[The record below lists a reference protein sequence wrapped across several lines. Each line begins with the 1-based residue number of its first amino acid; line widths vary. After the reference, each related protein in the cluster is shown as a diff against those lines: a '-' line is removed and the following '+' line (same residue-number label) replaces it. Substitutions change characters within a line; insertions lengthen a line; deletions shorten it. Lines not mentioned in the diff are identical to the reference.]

1 MNMLIRPTPLPDE
14 LDRGYL
20 GRVMRI
26 NGFLTEKDAIS
37 EMMRMFQLEHLSRWE
52 RSSLEPLSLVAGQP
66 LEQFAQ
72 AHSTIPFRRAI
83 TSFVPDLPHGSSTRR
98 TLLYNSGMVAARP
111 GAYFCQDCVSA
122 DVKFHGV
129 SYWRRDH
136 QLPGQIWCSK
146 HETPLRFVVDDAAY
160 LQPPAKY
167 HEQAETV
174 PLRWIADA
182 LGNCHVNR
190 FLHIAAGLMARTS
203 PMDVKYVALAL
214 RRRAV
219 DLGLQTHGGRVKQPL
234 LSDRIRDAFPSYWLT
249 TVFPGLVD
257 KPTGEILNHIDGVLY
272 MRTSASSVSAYILAS
287 AVLYESVDEALN
299 DLFGAREA
307 YADTPA
313 RKKLTPPA
321 LVSKSLIDAYVVSNG
336 HQASVAQQL
345 AIPLHQAVAMLNS
358 LGLPNL
364 NQRSPNGRT
373 PRAAAEA
380 FYVQGRS
387 LAESAAVGG
396 MTALEMED
404 LVRRS
409 AANLTAA
416 LTTIAASTSN
426 RRRGTRRSKAL
437 APRDAAESLAGCAG
451 PHVRLC
457 SEDVHIPETELQN

>member
-1 MNMLIRPTPLPDE
+1 MNMLTRPTPLPEE

-37 EMMRMFQLEHLSRWE
+37 EMMRMLQLEHLPRRE
-52 RSSLEPLSLVAGQP
+52 RSSLEPLSLMAGQS
-66 LEQFAQ
+66 LEQFSQ

-83 TSFVPDLPHGSSTRR
+83 TSFLPDLPHGSVTRR
-98 TLLYNSGMVAARP
+98 TLLYNSGMVVARP

-136 QLPGQIWCSK
+136 QLPGQLWCPK
-146 HETPLRFVVDDAAY
+146 HETPLRFMVDDAAF

-167 HEQAETV
+167 LEQAETI
-174 PLRWIADA
+174 PSRWVADA
-182 LGNCHVNR
+182 LSNRHVDR
-190 FLHIAAGLMARTS
+190 FLNIASGLIARTS

-214 RRRAV
+214 RKRAV
-219 DLGLQTHGGRVKQPL
+219 DLGLQTHGGRVKQSL
-234 LSDRIRDAFPSYWLT
+234 LSDRIRDAFPSHWLT
-249 TVFPGLVD
+249 TVFPGLVN

-287 AVLYESVDEALN
+287 AVLYDSAEEALN
-299 DLFGAREA
+299 DLFGASEVFADAPTRKILVRPGLNAQSLAEA
-307 YADTPA
+307 YVA
-313 RKKLTPPA
+313 
-321 LVSKSLIDAYVVSNG
+321 SNC
-336 HQASVAQQL
+336 HQASVAQRL
-345 AIPLHQAVAMLNS
+345 AIPVHQAVAMLNN

-364 NQRSPNGRT
+364 NQRFPNGRS

-380 FYVQGRS
+380 FYVQSKS
-387 LAESAAVGG
+387 LAESATIGG
-396 MTALEMED
+396 LSPFEMED

-416 LTTIAASTSN
+416 LAAIAAATPN
-426 RRRGTRRSKAL
+426 RRGARRSKVL
-437 APRDAAESLAGCAG
+437 APRAAVSESPVGYTGQQPEFCT
-451 PHVRLC
+451 
-457 SEDVHIPETELQN
+457 EDVHTRETELQN

>member
-1 MNMLIRPTPLPDE
+1 MNDLTRPTPLPEE

-26 NGFLTEKDAIS
+26 NGFLTEKVAIS
-37 EMMRMFQLEHLSRWE
+37 EMMRMFQLEHLARRE
-52 RSSLEPLSLVAGQP
+52 RSSLEPLSLMAGQS

-83 TSFVPDLPHGSSTRR
+83 TSFLPDLPHGSSTRR

-136 QLPGQIWCSK
+136 QLPGQLWCSK
-146 HETPLRFVVDDAAY
+146 HATPLRFMVDEEAF
-160 LQPPAKY
+160 LESPAKY
-167 HEQAETV
+167 LEQAETV
-174 PLRWIADA
+174 PASWVDEA
-182 LGNCHVNR
+182 LNNRHVDR
-190 FLHIAAGLMARTS
+190 FLNIAAGLLARTS

-214 RRRAV
+214 RKRAA

-234 LSDRIRDAFPSYWLT
+234 VSDRIRDAFPSHWLT
-249 TVFPGLVD
+249 TVFPGLVN
-257 KPTGEILNHIDGVLY
+257 KPPGEILNHIDGVLY

-287 AVLYESVDEALN
+287 AVLYESADEALN
-299 DLFGAREA
+299 DLFGASGV
-307 YADTPA
+307 YADAPM

-321 LVSKSLIDAYVVSNG
+321 LVNKSLIDAYVVSNG

-345 AIPLHQAVAMLNS
+345 AIPLHQAVAMLNN

-364 NQRSPNGRT
+364 NQRFPNGRS

-380 FYVQGRS
+380 FYVQGKS
-387 LAESAAVGG
+387 LADSAAVGG
-396 MTALEMED
+396 MTAFEMED

-416 LTTIAASTSN
+416 LMTIAAPTSS
-426 RRRGTRRSKAL
+426 RRRGARRSKAL
-437 APRDAAESLAGCAG
+437 APRDATESLAGCAG
-451 PHVRLC
+451 RQVDPC
-457 SEDVHIPETELQN
+457 AEDVHIRETEPQN